1 MVEKCVVIIHYLIF
15 KISTLCKAHF
25 CFVYIFMRLVE
36 PENFFSV
43 SDTSA
48 VIFPLVTNDFTN
60 IFGTTL

>member
-48 VIFPLVTNDFTN
+48 VIFPL
-60 IFGTTL
+60 GY